1 MLRFEAE
8 NDIFNDD
15 MLDEMFDE
23 KTDEKCRNHEL
34 RNNNTTLSAE
44 MFLKELNEEKID
56 TEQVSDLL
64 SELKQ

>member
-1 MLRFEAE
+1 
-8 NDIFNDD
+8 